1 MEIKK
6 LDSEIAYQCGEINF
20 PVKYD
25 GETLWL
31 TQAQMCVL
39 FNRTQSVINRHVNCV
54 FADGELEKR
63 TNMHY
68 LHIAFS
74 DKPVG
79 YYSLDVVISVGYRV
93 KSIAGTRFRQ
103 WATKILRE
111 KMLERIS
118 ADNRLAKV
126 EGRLDV
132 VESGLIDLRDG
143 LGYIVRQV
151 FEPDTPPI
159 RNPIG
164 FSVQEEES
172 K

>member
-6 LDSEIAYQCGEINF
+6 QESEIVYRNDAVDF

-31 TQAQMCVL
+31 TQAQMSLL
-39 FNRTQSVINRHVNCV
+39 FGRSVSVINRHVNCV
-54 FADGELEKR
+54 FSDGELEKDG
-63 TNMHY
+63 N
-68 LHIAFS
+68 LHFMQIAFS
-74 DKPVG
+74 DRPVG

-103 WATKILRE
+103 WATKVLRE
-111 KMLERIS
+111 KMLERLS
-118 ADNRLAKV
+118 SENRLSKV

-132 VESGLIDLRDG
+132 VEGKLTDLNDG
-143 LGYIVRQV
+143 LGYIVRQIFV
-151 FEPDTPPI
+151 PDTPPA

-164 FSVQEEES
+164 FNAMEKEY